1 MLDYLFPILSFIFI
15 DLFSDWKPAISFILT
30 SLIVIIVLPLYL
42 KERKMDSF
50 FYHWIDL
57 LILIFIPLLFYIKLM
72 EEYGKYDEGR
82 SIILGFVLSLIF
94 IFYIELT
101 SRFKKVR
108 LFYFFI
114 LACSCATLISFI
126 NFISY
131 FGFIISFIIS
141 FIKNSEPILSF
152 MLTSLIVIIVLLLYF
167 KSPLKKGETEKHF
180 SFLYH
185 WFDLL
190 ILILIPLLLYIKL
203 LAEKYNKD
211 DEEGSII
218 LGFVLSLIFIFYIEL
233 TQRFTKVRLFYF
245 FILACSCATL
255 ISFLYIP
262 LKLIIFYR
270 IDYAF

>member
-1 MLDYLFPILSFIFI
+1 MLDYLFPILSFIK
-15 DLFSDWKPAISFILT
+15 LFKDWEPAISFILT
-30 SLIVIIVLPLYL
+30 SLIVIIVLPLYLKSPLL

-57 LILIFIPLLFYIKLM
+57 LILIFIPLLLYIKLM

-94 IFYIELT
+94 MFYIELT

-131 FGFIISFIIS
+131 FGFIIS

>member
-1 MLDYLFPILSFIFI
+1 MLDYLFPILSFI
-15 DLFSDWKPAISFILT
+15 DLFSDWKPTISFILT

-42 KERKMDSF
+42 KWPRKKGKTEKHFSF
-50 FYHWIDL
+50 LYHWIDL
-57 LILIFIPLLFYIKLM
+57 LILILIPLFLYIKLT
-72 EEYGKYDEGR
+72 EEYDNYDEGG

-126 NFISY
+126 SY
-131 FGFIISFIIS
+131 FSFIIS

-152 MLTSLIVIIVLLLYF
+152 MLTSLIVIIVLPLYF

-211 DEEGSII
+211 DEGGSII
-218 LGFVLSLIFIFYIEL
+218 LGFILSLIFIFYIEL
-233 TQRFTKVRLFYF
+233 TSRFEKVRLFYF

>member
-131 FGFIISFIIS
+131 FGFIISFI
-141 FIKNSEPILSF
+141 KNSEPILSF

-190 ILILIPLLLYIKL
+190 ILIFIPLLLYIKL

>member
-1 MLDYLFPILSFIFI
+1 MLDYLFPILSFIN
-15 DLFSDWKPAISFILT
+15 LFEDWEPAISFILT
-30 SLIVIIVLPLYL
+30 SLIVIIVLPLYLKSPLL

-57 LILIFIPLLFYIKLM
+57 LILIFIPLLLYIKLM

-101 SRFKKVR
+101 SRIKKVR

-126 NFISY
+126 SY
-131 FGFIISFIIS
+131 FGFIIS

-190 ILILIPLLLYIKL
+190 ILILIPLFLYIKL
-203 LAEKYNKD
+203 TEEYDNY
-211 DEEGSII
+211 DEGGSII

>member
-1 MLDYLFPILSFIFI
+1 
-15 DLFSDWKPAISFILT
+15 
-30 SLIVIIVLPLYL
+30 
-42 KERKMDSF
+42 
-50 FYHWIDL
+50 
-57 LILIFIPLLFYIKLM
+57 
-72 EEYGKYDEGR
+72 GG
-82 SIILGFVLSLIF
+82 SIILGFILSLIF

-101 SRFKKVR
+101 SRFEKVR

-114 LACSCATLISFI
+114 LACSCATLIS
-126 NFISY
+126 Y
-131 FGFIISFIIS
+131 FSFIIS

-152 MLTSLIVIIVLLLYF
+152 MLTSLIVIIVLPLY
-167 KSPLKKGETEKHF
+167 LKWPRKKRETEKHF

-211 DEEGSII
+211 DEGGSII
-218 LGFVLSLIFIFYIEL
+218 LGFILSLIFIFYIEL
-233 TQRFTKVRLFYF
+233 TSRFEKVRLFYF

>member
-1 MLDYLFPILSFIFI
+1 M
-15 DLFSDWKPAISFILT
+15 LT

-42 KERKMDSF
+42 KSPRKKRETEKHFSF
-50 FYHWIDL
+50 LYHWFDL
-57 LILIFIPLLFYIKLM
+57 LMLILIPLLLYIKLLA
-72 EEYGKYDEGR
+72 EKYNKDDEGG

-114 LACSCATLISFI
+114 LACSCAALISFI
-126 NFISY
+126 SY
-131 FGFIISFIIS
+131 FSFIIS

-152 MLTSLIVIIVLLLYF
+152 MLTSLIVIIVLPLYL
-167 KSPLKKGETEKHF
+167 KSPRKKRETEKHF

-190 ILILIPLLLYIKL
+190 MLILIPLLLYIKL

-211 DEEGSII
+211 DEGGSII

-233 TQRFTKVRLFYF
+233 TSRFKKVRLFYF
-245 FILACSCATL
+245 FILACSCAAL
-255 ISFLYIP
+255 ISFFYIP
-262 LKLIIFYR
+262 FKLILFYR
-270 IDYAF
+270 IDYSF

>member
-1 MLDYLFPILSFIFI
+1 MLDYLFPILSFI
-15 DLFSDWKPAISFILT
+15 DLFSDWKPTISFILT

-42 KERKMDSF
+42 KWPR
-50 FYHWIDL
+50 
-57 LILIFIPLLFYIKLM
+57 
-72 EEYGKYDEGR
+72 
-82 SIILGFVLSLIF
+82 
-94 IFYIELT
+94 
-101 SRFKKVR
+101 
-108 LFYFFI
+108 
-114 LACSCATLISFI
+114 
-126 NFISY
+126 
-131 FGFIISFIIS
+131 
-141 FIKNSEPILSF
+141 
-152 MLTSLIVIIVLLLYF
+152 
-167 KSPLKKGETEKHF
+167 KKGKTEKHF

-190 ILILIPLLLYIKL
+190 ILIFIPLLLYIKL

-211 DEEGSII
+211 DEEGSLI

>member
-1 MLDYLFPILSFIFI
+1 MLDYLFPILSFIK
-15 DLFSDWKPAISFILT
+15 LFKDWEPAISFILT
-30 SLIVIIVLPLYL
+30 SLIVIIVLPLYLKSPLL

-57 LILIFIPLLFYIKLM
+57 LILIFIPLLLYIKLM

-101 SRFKKVR
+101 SRIKKVR

-126 NFISY
+126 SY
-131 FGFIISFIIS
+131 FGFIIS

-233 TQRFTKVRLFYF
+233 TSRIKKVRLFYF

>member
-1 MLDYLFPILSFIFI
+1 MI
-15 DLFSDWKPAISFILT
+15 
-30 SLIVIIVLPLYL
+30 
-42 KERKMDSF
+42 
-50 FYHWIDL
+50 
-57 LILIFIPLLFYIKLM
+57 LILIPLFLYIKLT
-72 EEYGKYDEGR
+72 EEYDKYDEGR

-131 FGFIISFIIS
+131 FGFIISFI
-141 FIKNSEPILSF
+141 KNSEPILSF

-190 ILILIPLLLYIKL
+190 ILIFIPLLLYIKL

-211 DEEGSII
+211 DEGGSII
-218 LGFVLSLIFIFYIEL
+218 LGFILSLIFIFYIEL
-233 TQRFTKVRLFYF
+233 TSRFEKVRLFYF

>member
-1 MLDYLFPILSFIFI
+1 MLDYLFPILSFIK
-15 DLFSDWKPAISFILT
+15 LFKDWEPAISFILT
-30 SLIVIIVLPLYL
+30 SLIVIIVLPLYLKSPLL

-57 LILIFIPLLFYIKLM
+57 LILIFIPLLLYIKLM

-101 SRFKKVR
+101 SRIKKVR

-114 LACSCATLISFI
+114 LACSCATLISF
-126 NFISY
+126 
-131 FGFIISFIIS
+131 IS